1 MKSRSISSSWLK
13 RDLLLRLLLPLFVIM
28 AATAS
33 LGAYTAHRLTARVFD
48 RWLLDAAHSF
58 GVLVRFDGSRASI
71 ELPAPVKTALLYDDV
86 DQTYFGV
93 VQGTRSLA
101 GRPDIPRS
109 GAAEGD
115 YAQGR
120 AYDAQID
127 GRPVRV
133 AAVDIDGAGAP
144 DVTVLVAE
152 TLIKRQGT
160 ENDLLVMLWP
170 TAALML
176 AAAAV
181 VVLAVRRTLRP
192 LESIA
197 SRWQALSHASLDP
210 VGHDDVPR
218 ELVPFARALN
228 DLLERIRAMVSRE
241 KNFSTMVAHQLRTP
255 LTSLQL
261 GLARAADA
269 PDLRTARAVIAE
281 LSRAT
286 QRSARLVQQLLA
298 LGRLDPEAGRGPG
311 FQNTD
316 LVRLIRD
323 IGAAH
328 ADQAVSKD
336 IDFELISVNDEV
348 VAEVQP
354 DLFAEAVS
362 NLIDNAIR
370 YTPTG
375 GRVSVEI
382 QSTPV
387 RVLVS
392 DSGPGLPLD
401 DRERVFERFVRGRL
415 AQGEGSG
422 LGLAIVRDI
431 AALHHATVEIT
442 DGPWGGLTFVIAFGG
457 DAAGPSDR
465 QHRIFG

>member
-1 MKSRSISSSWLK
+1 
-13 RDLLLRLLLPLFVIM
+13 
-28 AATAS
+28 
-33 LGAYTAHRLTARVFD
+33 
-48 RWLLDAAHSF
+48 
-58 GVLVRFDGSRASI
+58 
-71 ELPAPVKTALLYDDV
+71 
-86 DQTYFGV
+86 
-93 VQGTRSLA
+93 
-101 GRPDIPRS
+101 
-109 GAAEGD
+109 
-115 YAQGR
+115 
-120 AYDAQID
+120 
-127 GRPVRV
+127 
-133 AAVDIDGAGAP
+133 
-144 DVTVLVAE
+144 
-152 TLIKRQGT
+152 
-160 ENDLLVMLWP
+160 
-170 TAALML
+170 
-176 AAAAV
+176 
-181 VVLAVRRTLRP
+181 
-192 LESIA
+192 
-197 SRWQALSHASLDP
+197 
-210 VGHDDVPR
+210 
-218 ELVPFARALN
+218 
-228 DLLERIRAMVSRE
+228 MVSRE

-269 PDLRTARAVIAE
+269 PDLRSARAVIAE

-370 YTPTG
+370 YTPAG

-382 QSTPV
+382 QSAPV

-431 AALHHATVEIT
+431 AALHRATVEIT

-457 DAAGPSDR
+457 DAAAPSDR
-465 QHRIFG
+465 QHLLFG

>member
-1 MKSRSISSSWLK
+1 MKSQSTSPGWLK

-48 RWLLDAAHSF
+48 HWLLDAAHSF
-58 GVLVRFDGSRASI
+58 GVLVRFDGSQAAI
-71 ELPAPVKTALLYDDV
+71 DLPAPVKIALLYDDL
-86 DQTYFGV
+86 DETYFGV
-93 VQGTRSLA
+93 VQGARSLA

-109 GAAEGD
+109 GAAESD

-127 GRPVRV
+127 GHPVRV
-133 AAVDIDGAGAP
+133 AAVDINGAGAP

-160 ENDLLVMLWP
+160 ENELLVMLWP
-170 TAALML
+170 TATLML

-181 VVLAVRRTLRP
+181 VVLAVRRTLLP

-197 SRWQALSHASLDP
+197 SRWQALSHASLDA

-228 DLLERIRAMVSRE
+228 DLLARIRAMVSRE
-241 KNFSTMVAHQLRTP
+241 RNFSTMVAHQLRTP

-269 PDLRTARAVIAE
+269 PDLRTAKAVIVE

-298 LGRLDPEAGRGPG
+298 LGRLDPEAGRSPD

-336 IDFELISVNDEV
+336 IDFELISVSDEV
-348 VAEVQP
+348 FAEVQP

-382 QSTPV
+382 QSAPV
-387 RVLVS
+387 RVFVS
-392 DSGPGLPLD
+392 DSGPGLPRD

-415 AQGEGSG
+415 AEGEGSG

-431 AALHHATVEIT
+431 ATLHLATVRIT
-442 DGPWGGLTFVIAFGG
+442 DSPWGGLTVMIEFHDEG
-457 DAAGPSDR
+457 AAPLDQQQR
-465 QHRIFG
+465 L